1 MGYLSPFFHIHQRF
15 RCQMGGTLELWKIM
29 VAEGNMRIEIMSL
42 RKPRE
47 RAVEKARVQF
57 FRMKLQNPATS
68 ARQSTM
74 AVKRTTLQEPR
85 TRNINMFSRKMVE
98 RKIPVATIRT
108 ALQGGTGG
116 RVHSIIRHLAPLY
129 QMQNTNKLRNYDDE
143 LPQYR
148 LWSYETS
155 RD

>member
-1 MGYLSPFFHIHQRF
+1 
-15 RCQMGGTLELWKIM
+15 M
-29 VAEGNMRIEIMSL
+29 V
-42 RKPRE
+42 
-47 RAVEKARVQF
+47 
-57 FRMKLQNPATS
+57 
-68 ARQSTM
+68 
-74 AVKRTTLQEPR
+74 VKRTTLQEPR

-148 LWSYETS
+148 LWSYETN